1 MSGIVADFSPLF
13 AAIGGAMLGVA
24 ASANMLLNGRIT
36 GISGI
41 MSGVAFTNGLDTAWK
56 TAFMA
61 GMLTIATICGYV
73 APELFGVK
81 GTFSAGVGS
90 AALAGILVG
99 FGTSM
104 GSGCTSG
111 HGLCGLPRYS
121 NRSIIAVFTFIATG
135 MGTAS
140 LVEAVPEI
148 NELVRMAPLKVSFLP
163 AGLVVMSVLLAIEVV
178 ARLIKNAPKR
188 EVLSATVAHAQVA
201 DGPVKVGV
209 EATEDAKEGAKAPAD
224 SGCGCKEGAELT
236 TKDAERGLSR
246 ASTAEW
252 GSTNALRRAA
262 SISNHHPEVIVNSA
276 TPVAIITA
284 FFVGC
289 TFAGGLLLSGMADAA
304 KVVGFLAP
312 GRREGWDP
320 TLLIVLV
327 AGVLVNGVA
336 FPLIFRRAGP
346 VFGQTFHLPTSKD
359 ISPPLVIGSALF
371 GIGWGIAGLCPGPAV
386 VVLGSGYEHAIC
398 FAISDDESDVE
409 LVGAP
414 APQPSAGAAAPAA
427 VAPRKSGANGSAR
440 GSSSRGK
447 AAEAAEESSD
457 EESEGPDDDDGDDD
471 EDDGGDEELAGESE
485 DSGDEDEVASG
496 DDGEE
501 SEEEEESDEDDED
514 DAAGAEDER
523 EAEELDIAGE
533 LAAAA
538 GPATSSSSQPERRD
552 VVTSW
557 SFANA
562 LAAAAAGEKP
572 TDVVSSLQF
581 KIARR
586 ARERL
591 SRGLKLL
598 VDEEREN
605 AAEAARAVQQ
615 AEAEATRPGKRPRAE
630 DGAGDAASS
639 AKRGRG
645 EGDGAAGSGAT
656 SDAVAAAEA
665 AASYNAAE
673 AAAAR
678 AREAAAMRRA
688 AAAALQAGDASSFE
702 ELKLS
707 RPLLTSIKR
716 LTWATPTPIQARAI
730 PVAMAG
736 RDVLGS
742 AEFVRLRPG
751 REDDREPIV
760 LALCLRG
767 FGNGTIVFCKR
778 KYDAHRLALL
788 LGLAGLAVAEL
799 HGNLSQ
805 KHRLE
810 ALEAFREGR
819 AHILV
824 ATDVAGRGLDIRG
837 VTTVINSDM
846 PRDLTTYVHRV
857 GRTARAGREGR
868 SITLV
873 GERSRAVMREAVK
886 RAQRN
891 VKSRIIPPAVLE
903 RYREAV
909 ASMEPDVKAIL
920 LDESVEREARAA
932 ETQAQ
937 RAQNLVIHADD
948 ISARPARRWV
958 MSERQKTI
966 IRRAEKNAA
975 EEAEAQGK
983 LGGANLGSA
992 LTDPSLM
999 PESKPEDEAPRLSVR
1014 ERKQKKLE
1022 EIRAAREAAKL
1033 AKEKKMHRMTRAKR
1047 RRVVAREDMRKELG
1061 EVTKASMRIATN
1073 DEDAAAAAKA
1083 AEARKRLLMASSE
1096 GQHAGARKTKREAR
1110 RAAAELGVAP
1120 GRIEKAV
1127 SKEVT
1132 KTIASAK
1139 KKKGAAAVEARQRL
1153 AGAGGDAVAAATQR
1167 FHRAA
1172 DPSAAAAGAAAM
1184 FGDDMGTARRRA
1196 GLTPGRGSA
1205 VDMVSNALERRHK
1218 APHAAKGKDGESKA
1232 EPEDGARRK
1241 KHGSK
1246 PGSHAFKSKTRY
1258 RRK

>member
-1 MSGIVADFSPLF
+1 MSGFIDD
-13 AAIGGAMLGVA
+13 LG
-24 ASANMLLNGRIT
+24 
-36 GISGI
+36 
-41 MSGVAFTNGLDTAWK
+41 
-56 TAFMA
+56 
-61 GMLTIATICGYV
+61 
-73 APELFGVK
+73 
-81 GTFSAGVGS
+81 
-90 AALAGILVG
+90 
-99 FGTSM
+99 
-104 GSGCTSG
+104 
-111 HGLCGLPRYS
+111 
-121 NRSIIAVFTFIATG
+121 
-135 MGTAS
+135 
-140 LVEAVPEI
+140 
-148 NELVRMAPLKVSFLP
+148 LVRT
-163 AGLVVMSVLLAIEVV
+163 I
-178 ARLIKNAPKR
+178 
-188 EVLSATVAHAQVA
+188 
-201 DGPVKVGV
+201 
-209 EATEDAKEGAKAPAD
+209 
-224 SGCGCKEGAELT
+224 
-236 TKDAERGLSR
+236 
-246 ASTAEW
+246 
-252 GSTNALRRAA
+252 
-262 SISNHHPEVIVNSA
+262 NS
-276 TPVAIITA
+276 
-284 FFVGC
+284 
-289 TFAGGLLLSGMADAA
+289 DD
-304 KVVGFLAP
+304 
-312 GRREGWDP
+312 E
-320 TLLIVLV
+320 
-327 AGVLVNGVA
+327 
-336 FPLIFRRAGP
+336 
-346 VFGQTFHLPTSKD
+346 
-359 ISPPLVIGSALF
+359 
-371 GIGWGIAGLCPGPAV
+371 
-386 VVLGSGYEHAIC
+386 
-398 FAISDDESDVE
+398 ISDDESDVE

-457 EESEGPDDDDGDDD
+457 EESEGSDDDDGDDD

-485 DSGDEDEVASG
+485 ASGDEDEVASG

-656 SDAVAAAEA
+656 SEAVAAAEA

-742 AEFVRLRPG
+742 AVTGSGKTAAFLLPCLERLLFRDRSVAATRVLIVLPTRELATQCHEVARRLAAASDIRCALVVGGLSSSVQAAELRTRPDVVIGTPGRLLDHLINSPSVDCDDVDVLVLDEADRLLDMGFTDEVNEIVKLCPPSRQTLLFSATMTKDIEALASLSLRRPVEVSADPLFDMARTLTQEFVRLRPG

>member
-1 MSGIVADFSPLF
+1 M
-13 AAIGGAMLGVA
+13 
-24 ASANMLLNGRIT
+24 
-36 GISGI
+36 
-41 MSGVAFTNGLDTAWK
+41 
-56 TAFMA
+56 
-61 GMLTIATICGYV
+61 
-73 APELFGVK
+73 
-81 GTFSAGVGS
+81 
-90 AALAGILVG
+90 
-99 FGTSM
+99 
-104 GSGCTSG
+104 
-111 HGLCGLPRYS
+111 
-121 NRSIIAVFTFIATG
+121 
-135 MGTAS
+135 
-140 LVEAVPEI
+140 
-148 NELVRMAPLKVSFLP
+148 
-163 AGLVVMSVLLAIEVV
+163 
-178 ARLIKNAPKR
+178 
-188 EVLSATVAHAQVA
+188 
-201 DGPVKVGV
+201 
-209 EATEDAKEGAKAPAD
+209 
-224 SGCGCKEGAELT
+224 
-236 TKDAERGLSR
+236 
-246 ASTAEW
+246 
-252 GSTNALRRAA
+252 
-262 SISNHHPEVIVNSA
+262 
-276 TPVAIITA
+276 
-284 FFVGC
+284 
-289 TFAGGLLLSGMADAA
+289 
-304 KVVGFLAP
+304 
-312 GRREGWDP
+312 
-320 TLLIVLV
+320 
-327 AGVLVNGVA
+327 
-336 FPLIFRRAGP
+336 
-346 VFGQTFHLPTSKD
+346 
-359 ISPPLVIGSALF
+359 
-371 GIGWGIAGLCPGPAV
+371 
-386 VVLGSGYEHAIC
+386 
-398 FAISDDESDVE
+398 
-409 LVGAP
+409 GAP

-457 EESEGPDDDDGDDD
+457 EESEGSDDDDGDDD

-485 DSGDEDEVASG
+485 ASGDEDEVASG

-656 SDAVAAAEA
+656 SEAVAAAEA

-742 AEFVRLRPG
+742 AVTGSGKTAAFLLPCLERLLFRDRSVAATRVLIVLPTRELATQCHEVARRLAAASDIRCALVVGGLSSSVQAAELRTRPDVVIGTPGRLLDHLINSPSVDCDDVDVLVLDEADRLLDMGFTDEVNEIVKLCPPSRQTLLFSATMTKDIEALASLSLRRPVEVSADPLFDMARTLTQEFVRLRPG

>member
-1 MSGIVADFSPLF
+1 MSGFIDD
-13 AAIGGAMLGVA
+13 LG
-24 ASANMLLNGRIT
+24 
-36 GISGI
+36 
-41 MSGVAFTNGLDTAWK
+41 
-56 TAFMA
+56 
-61 GMLTIATICGYV
+61 
-73 APELFGVK
+73 
-81 GTFSAGVGS
+81 
-90 AALAGILVG
+90 
-99 FGTSM
+99 
-104 GSGCTSG
+104 
-111 HGLCGLPRYS
+111 
-121 NRSIIAVFTFIATG
+121 
-135 MGTAS
+135 
-140 LVEAVPEI
+140 
-148 NELVRMAPLKVSFLP
+148 LVRT
-163 AGLVVMSVLLAIEVV
+163 I
-178 ARLIKNAPKR
+178 
-188 EVLSATVAHAQVA
+188 
-201 DGPVKVGV
+201 
-209 EATEDAKEGAKAPAD
+209 
-224 SGCGCKEGAELT
+224 
-236 TKDAERGLSR
+236 
-246 ASTAEW
+246 
-252 GSTNALRRAA
+252 
-262 SISNHHPEVIVNSA
+262 NS
-276 TPVAIITA
+276 
-284 FFVGC
+284 
-289 TFAGGLLLSGMADAA
+289 DD
-304 KVVGFLAP
+304 
-312 GRREGWDP
+312 E
-320 TLLIVLV
+320 
-327 AGVLVNGVA
+327 
-336 FPLIFRRAGP
+336 
-346 VFGQTFHLPTSKD
+346 
-359 ISPPLVIGSALF
+359 
-371 GIGWGIAGLCPGPAV
+371 
-386 VVLGSGYEHAIC
+386 
-398 FAISDDESDVE
+398 ISDDESDVE

-457 EESEGPDDDDGDDD
+457 EESEGSDDDDGDDD

-645 EGDGAAGSGAT
+645 ECDGAAGSRAT
-656 SDAVAAAEA
+656 SEAVAAAEA

-742 AEFVRLRPG
+742 AVTGSGKTAAFLLPCLERLLFRDRSVAATRVLIVLPTRELATQCHEVARRLAAASDIRCALVVGGLSSSVQAAELRTRPDVVIGTPGRLLDHLINSPSVDCDDVDVLVLDEADRLLDMGFTDEVNEIVKLCPPSRQTLLFSATMTKDIEALASLSLRRPVEVSADPLFDMARTLTQEFVRLRPG

>member
-1 MSGIVADFSPLF
+1 MEP
-13 AAIGGAMLGVA
+13 
-24 ASANMLLNGRIT
+24 
-36 GISGI
+36 
-41 MSGVAFTNGLDTAWK
+41 
-56 TAFMA
+56 
-61 GMLTIATICGYV
+61 
-73 APELFGVK
+73 
-81 GTFSAGVGS
+81 
-90 AALAGILVG
+90 
-99 FGTSM
+99 
-104 GSGCTSG
+104 
-111 HGLCGLPRYS
+111 
-121 NRSIIAVFTFIATG
+121 
-135 MGTAS
+135 
-140 LVEAVPEI
+140 
-148 NELVRMAPLKVSFLP
+148 
-163 AGLVVMSVLLAIEVV
+163 
-178 ARLIKNAPKR
+178 
-188 EVLSATVAHAQVA
+188 
-201 DGPVKVGV
+201 
-209 EATEDAKEGAKAPAD
+209 
-224 SGCGCKEGAELT
+224 
-236 TKDAERGLSR
+236 
-246 ASTAEW
+246 
-252 GSTNALRRAA
+252 
-262 SISNHHPEVIVNSA
+262 
-276 TPVAIITA
+276 
-284 FFVGC
+284 
-289 TFAGGLLLSGMADAA
+289 
-304 KVVGFLAP
+304 
-312 GRREGWDP
+312 
-320 TLLIVLV
+320 
-327 AGVLVNGVA
+327 
-336 FPLIFRRAGP
+336 
-346 VFGQTFHLPTSKD
+346 
-359 ISPPLVIGSALF
+359 
-371 GIGWGIAGLCPGPAV
+371 
-386 VVLGSGYEHAIC
+386 
-398 FAISDDESDVE
+398 
-409 LVGAP
+409 
-414 APQPSAGAAAPAA
+414 APAA
-427 VAPRKSGANGSAR
+427 VARPAAPMSKASANGRAR
-440 GSSSRGK
+440 GSSSLSK
-447 AAEAAEESSD
+447 AAAAAAQESSD
-457 EESEGPDDDDGDDD
+457 DESGGESQDEAADGDESDDSSDDEDAGAGLEGDESGDDLDD
-471 EDDGGDEELAGESE
+471 EDDES
-485 DSGDEDEVASG
+485 D
-496 DDGEE
+496 
-501 SEEEEESDEDDED
+501 DEDDED
-514 DAAGAEDER
+514 DDEEAGEEDED
-523 EAEELDIAGE
+523 EDDEDVPEEMELDIAGE

-538 GPATSSSSQPERRD
+538 GPDTSSSSQPERRD

-598 VDEEREN
+598 VDEERDN

-615 AEAEATRPGKRPRAE
+615 AKLEAEAEAARPGKRPRAGDDV
-630 DGAGDAASS
+630 DGTQ

-645 EGDGAAGSGAT
+645 DGDGADGTVKDTT
-656 SDAVAAAEA
+656 SAAVASAAA

-678 AREAAAMRRA
+678 AREGAAMRKA
-688 AAAALQAGDASSFE
+688 AAAALRAGDASSFE

-742 AEFVRLRPG
+742 AVTGSGKTAAFLLPCLERLLFRDRSVAATRVLIVLPTRELATQCHEVARRLAAASDIRCALVVGGLSSSVQAAELRTRPDVVIGTPGRLLDHLINSPSVDCDDVDVLVLDEADRLLDMGFTDEVNEIVKLCPPSRQTLLFSATMTKDIEALASLSLRRPVEVSADPLFDMARTLTQEFVRLRPG

-788 LGLAGLAVAEL
+788 LGLSGLAVAEL

-903 RYREAV
+903 RYRQAV
-909 ASMEPDVKAIL
+909 ESMEQDVKAIL
-920 LDESVEREARAA
+920 MDESVEREARAA

-937 RAQNLVIHADD
+937 RAQNLVLHADD
-948 ISARPARRWV
+948 ISSRPARRWV

-975 EEAEAQGK
+975 EEAEAQGH

-999 PESKPEDEAPRLSVR
+999 PASTPEDEAPRLSVR
-1014 ERKQKKLE
+1014 ERKQKKLD

-1061 EVTKASMRIATN
+1061 EVTKASKRIATN

-1083 AEARKRLLMASSE
+1083 SEARKRLLMASSE

-1127 SKEVT
+1127 SREVT
-1132 KTIASAK
+1132 KTVASAK

-1172 DPSAAAAGAAAM
+1172 DPSSSAAGAAAM
-1184 FGDDMGTARRRA
+1184 FGDDMSTSRRRA
-1196 GLTPGRGSA
+1196 GLMPGRGSA

-1218 APHAAKGKDGESKA
+1218 APHAAKGKEGEAKA
-1232 EPEDGARRK
+1232 EGEDGARRK

>member
-1 MSGIVADFSPLF
+1 MSGFIDD
-13 AAIGGAMLGVA
+13 LG
-24 ASANMLLNGRIT
+24 
-36 GISGI
+36 
-41 MSGVAFTNGLDTAWK
+41 
-56 TAFMA
+56 
-61 GMLTIATICGYV
+61 
-73 APELFGVK
+73 
-81 GTFSAGVGS
+81 
-90 AALAGILVG
+90 
-99 FGTSM
+99 
-104 GSGCTSG
+104 
-111 HGLCGLPRYS
+111 
-121 NRSIIAVFTFIATG
+121 
-135 MGTAS
+135 
-140 LVEAVPEI
+140 
-148 NELVRMAPLKVSFLP
+148 LVRT
-163 AGLVVMSVLLAIEVV
+163 I
-178 ARLIKNAPKR
+178 
-188 EVLSATVAHAQVA
+188 
-201 DGPVKVGV
+201 
-209 EATEDAKEGAKAPAD
+209 
-224 SGCGCKEGAELT
+224 
-236 TKDAERGLSR
+236 
-246 ASTAEW
+246 
-252 GSTNALRRAA
+252 
-262 SISNHHPEVIVNSA
+262 NS
-276 TPVAIITA
+276 
-284 FFVGC
+284 
-289 TFAGGLLLSGMADAA
+289 DD
-304 KVVGFLAP
+304 
-312 GRREGWDP
+312 E
-320 TLLIVLV
+320 
-327 AGVLVNGVA
+327 
-336 FPLIFRRAGP
+336 
-346 VFGQTFHLPTSKD
+346 
-359 ISPPLVIGSALF
+359 
-371 GIGWGIAGLCPGPAV
+371 
-386 VVLGSGYEHAIC
+386 
-398 FAISDDESDVE
+398 ISDDESDVE

-742 AEFVRLRPG
+742 AVTGSGKTAAFLLPCLERLLFRDRSVAATRVLIVLPTRELATQCHEVARRLAAASDIRCALVVGGLSSSVQAAELRTRPDVVIGTPGRLLDHLINSPSVDCDDVDVLVLDEADRLLDMGFTDEVNEIVKLCPPSRQTLLFSATMTKDIEALASLSLRRPVEVSADPLFDMARTLTQEFVRLRPG